1 MSEPLAWPDYLRQA
15 MNAAGYRTATSL
27 AKALTVNDS
36 VVSRWLNG
44 QSQTDV
50 QMIRRLSPLLH
61 VPVLD
66 LLVAAGHI
74 APAEARM
81 RDQPKPPEAPVGAG
95 VDPEL
100 LAELAESRP
109 DEIEKVRAFLLG
121 IKAAR
126 N

>member
-1 MSEPLAWPDYLRQA
+1 MASDLPWGDYLTRAMSNARMTQA
-15 MNAAGYRTATSL
+15 ELARATGIS
-27 AKALTVNDS
+27 DS
-36 VVSRWLNG
+36 VISRWRRGESVPDLPNL
-44 QSQTDV
+44 
-50 QMIRRLSPLLH
+50 RRLAVALRVPLL
-61 VPVLD
+61 D
-66 LLVAAGHI
+66 LAVAAGHMS
-74 APAEARM
+74 PAEARM
-81 RDQPKPPEAPVGAG
+81 RDQPKPPEVPVGAG